1 MARIKRFWDRFNM
14 TRHTKDTLRLLA
26 TVGIGWLFLHN
37 DVGSNVILSASAIM
51 VLTVGMAHLLRR
63 IMFSSIDLAE
73 TAREAVRNKNMS
85 AAIIFASVCI
95 TLCTWSMV
103 MVTLLK

>member
-1 MARIKRFWDRFNM
+1 MARIKHWWERFNM
-14 TRHTKDTLRLLA
+14 TRHTKDTLRLLL
-26 TVGIGWLFLHN
+26 TVGAGWLILHD
-37 DVGSNVILSASAIM
+37 DVGSNVIVSATAIM

-73 TAREAVRNKNMS
+73 VAKEAIQFRNMS